1 MILQIKTPVCNISIR
16 FLSRL
21 TFFMSLARREYLQ
34 FLTQLAHYFAFNLHI
49 SAGHFVGRSFY
60 AVGGE
65 ILATE
70 ERDEK
75 QPQ

>member
-1 MILQIKTPVCNISIR
+1 
-16 FLSRL
+16 
-21 TFFMSLARREYLQ
+21 MSLARREYLQ
-34 FLTQLAHYFAFNLHI
+34 FLTQLAHYSAFNLHI

-70 ERDEK
+70 ARDEK